1 MFSAQVFSTVFGIPS
16 GPGALLGFRSL
27 RSLVTPASD
36 IWIVGMGGV
45 VWGRVGMGRESGGVK
60 TDLNCCRRI
69 SALEQGSLFSVPL
82 FRRGDTPMLSV
93 LLAFT

>member
-36 IWIVGMGGV
+36 IWIVGMG
-45 VWGRVGMGRESGGVK
+45 RESGGVK

-69 SALEQGSLFSVPL
+69 SALERGS
-82 FRRGDTPMLSV
+82 
-93 LLAFT
+93 